1 MIDALE
7 PEGLFVARVARVE
20 DCVRISDDVHTGRTP
35 AAAANSMPRSVS
47 ARISM
52 ACRARYSAEPIVSLR
67 ARSPS
72 TRRSLR
78 SCVCTG
84 RVSHRFGV
92 SNPAKWAAQRA
103 QLPVARGRTGLGA
116 GPLMNLLDASDQGAH
131 GPHSLQEIVNALKY
145 AAAPDVSVG
154 INQ

>member
-1 MIDALE
+1 MQGAL
-7 PEGLFVARVARVE
+7 VK
-20 DCVRISDDVHTGRTP
+20 
-35 AAAANSMPRSVS
+35 
-47 ARISM
+47 
-52 ACRARYSAEPIVSLR
+52 RARGVETRALRDAEGARERVYPRRSQDSDAHVLVDKTLTVKKCEHSAEPIVSLC

-116 GPLMNLLDASDQGAH
+116 GPLMNLLNASDQGAH

-145 AAAPDVSVG
+145 AAAPVISVR